1 MTKERLLRNHFLF
14 CRKCHLSKQKEN
26 TYRIETRRDHM
37 TRDFEHRSSSESSTK
52 LISWKSLKATMSTTC
67 HCAFQ
72 IRCQKGRKSRG
83 CCWFGRLISRFLAQ
97 PKEALFILG
106 ILTFCVCFSFDRM
119 PFLWNYLLEGNKWE
133 KAQGRQGNV
142 GMYPPQNSHEKGD
155 KIYMDEVILGRKI
168 DHSCVL
174 KIGDLWEVLWGCF
187 LPWLVRLDLCRDFCP
202 LFLL

>member
-72 IRCQKGRKSRG
+72 IRCQKGRKS
-83 CCWFGRLISRFLAQ
+83 CWFGRLISRFLAQ
-97 PKEALFILG
+97 PKEAFSSSEFWLFVFAFPLIACLSYGIICSKGTSERRLKDAKAMLECILLKTVTKRE
-106 ILTFCVCFSFDRM
+106 IRFTWMRLFWEERLTTLACS
-119 PFLWNYLLEGNKWE
+119 K
-133 KAQGRQGNV
+133 
-142 GMYPPQNSHEKGD
+142 
-155 KIYMDEVILGRKI
+155 
-168 DHSCVL
+168 
-174 KIGDLWEVLWGCF
+174 
-187 LPWLVRLDLCRDFCP
+187 
-202 LFLL
+202 

>member
-26 TYRIETRRDHM
+26 TYRIETRRVHM

-119 PFLWNYLLEGNKWE
+119 CLSYGIICSKGTSERRLKDAKAMLECILLKTVTKREIRFTWMRLFWE
-133 KAQGRQGNV
+133 
-142 GMYPPQNSHEKGD
+142 E
-155 KIYMDEVILGRKI
+155 
-168 DHSCVL
+168 
-174 KIGDLWEVLWGCF
+174 
-187 LPWLVRLDLCRDFCP
+187 RLTTLACSK
-202 LFLL
+202 

>member
-97 PKEALFILG
+97 PKEALFHPRNSDFLC
-106 ILTFCVCFSFDRM
+106 LL
-119 PFLWNYLLEGNKWE
+119 FLWSHAFLMELSARREQVREGSRTPRQCWNVSSSKQSR
-133 KAQGRQGNV
+133 KGR
-142 GMYPPQNSHEKGD
+142 
-155 KIYMDEVILGRKI
+155 
-168 DHSCVL
+168 
-174 KIGDLWEVLWGCF
+174 
-187 LPWLVRLDLCRDFCP
+187 
-202 LFLL
+202 